1 MIGFLIQRVLQALM
15 VVIAMSIIVF
25 LGVYAIGNPI
35 DVMIDPAS
43 DQALREALIHR
54 YGLDRSLIEQ
64 YFVFMNN
71 MLHGDLGESF
81 IYRLPV
87 LSLIWSR
94 FPATLELA
102 LTAMM
107 IATCLGIPLGLWAG
121 YKPESLSAKTIM
133 GLSVL
138 GFSVPSFWVGL
149 LLIMTF
155 AVELGWLPSGGRGPT
170 TQVLGMNLSITS
182 LEGWSYI
189 ILPAFNLALFKLGLL
204 IRLTR
209 AGTVE
214 VMSSDY
220 VRFARAQ
227 GLSEGKVVGLHVLKN
242 ISIPHRYRLR
252 PRARLNARLRSG
264 DGNRLQLAGHGQ
276 AHHRFHHGARSP
288 GDGRLSD
295 PRGVPLRSDQSRR
308 RSGLWPARPA
318 HSRKGCVM
326 SSSSA
331 LPLPPRPAGPGSP
344 ISGRTIGR
352 ARSPWLP

>member
-54 YGLDRSLIEQ
+54 YGLDRPLIEQ

-71 MLHGDLGESF
+71 MLHGDFGESF

-87 LSLIWSR
+87 INLIFSR

-102 LTAMM
+102 LTAML

-121 YKPESLSAKTIM
+121 YKPEALSSRAIM
-133 GLSVL
+133 AFSVL
-138 GFSVPSFWVGL
+138 GFSVPTFWVGL
-149 LLIMTF
+149 LLIMVF

-170 TQVLGMNLSITS
+170 TTVFGIPMSITS

-209 AGTVE
+209 AGTSE
-214 VMSSDY
+214 VMSSDF

-242 ISIPHRYRLR
+242 ISIPIVTVFGLELGSTLAFAVVTETVFNWPGMGKLIIDSITVLDR
-252 PRARLNARLRSG
+252 PVMVAYLILVVFLFVLINLVVDLVYG
-264 DGNRLQLAGHGQ
+264 QL
-276 AHHRFHHGARSP
+276 
-288 GDGRLSD
+288 D
-295 PRGVPLRSDQSRR
+295 PRIRVKAAS
-308 RSGLWPARPA
+308 
-318 HSRKGCVM
+318 
-326 SSSSA
+326 
-331 LPLPPRPAGPGSP
+331 
-344 ISGRTIGR
+344 
-352 ARSPWLP
+352 

>member
-25 LGVYAIGNPI
+25 IGVYAIGNPI

-43 DQALREALIHR
+43 DQALREALIRR
-54 YGLDRSLIEQ
+54 YGLDRSLVEQ
-64 YFVFMNN
+64 YFVFMSN

-102 LTAMM
+102 LTAML

-121 YKPESLSAKTIM
+121 YKPDSLSAKAIM
-133 GLSVL
+133 GFSVL

-149 LLIMTF
+149 LLIMVF

-170 TQVLGMNLSITS
+170 TEVFGVPLSITS
-182 LEGWSYI
+182 LAGWSYI
-189 ILPAFNLALFKLGLL
+189 VLPAFNLALFKLGLL

-209 AGTVE
+209 AGTTE

-242 ISIPHRYRLR
+242 ISIPIVTVFGLELGSTLAFAVVTETVFNWPGMGKLIIDSITVLDR
-252 PRARLNARLRSG
+252 PVMVAYLILVVFLFVLINLVVDLVYG
-264 DGNRLQLAGHGQ
+264 QL
-276 AHHRFHHGARSP
+276 
-288 GDGRLSD
+288 D
-295 PRGVPLRSDQSRR
+295 PRIRVKAAS
-308 RSGLWPARPA
+308 
-318 HSRKGCVM
+318 
-326 SSSSA
+326 
-331 LPLPPRPAGPGSP
+331 
-344 ISGRTIGR
+344 
-352 ARSPWLP
+352 

>member
-1 MIGFLIQRVLQALM
+1 MIGFLIQRVLQAVM
-15 VVIAMSIIVF
+15 VMIAMSVIVF

-43 DQALREALIHR
+43 SQALREALIQR
-54 YGLDRSLIEQ
+54 YGFDRPLIEQ

-87 LSLIWSR
+87 IGLIWSR

-121 YKPESLSAKTIM
+121 YKPDSWSSRAIM
-133 GLSVL
+133 TFSVL
-138 GFSVPSFWVGL
+138 GFSVPTFWVGL

-155 AVELGWLPSGGRGPT
+155 AVELGWLPSGGRGP
-170 TQVLGMNLSITS
+170 VSNILGLNLSIGS

-209 AGTVE
+209 AGTTE

-242 ISIPHRYRLR
+242 ISIPIVTVFGLELGSTLAFAVVTETVFNWPGMGKLIIDSITVLDR
-252 PRARLNARLRSG
+252 PVMVAYLILVVFLFVLINLVVDLVYG
-264 DGNRLQLAGHGQ
+264 QL
-276 AHHRFHHGARSP
+276 
-288 GDGRLSD
+288 D
-295 PRGVPLRSDQSRR
+295 PRIRVKAAS
-308 RSGLWPARPA
+308 
-318 HSRKGCVM
+318 
-326 SSSSA
+326 
-331 LPLPPRPAGPGSP
+331 
-344 ISGRTIGR
+344 
-352 ARSPWLP
+352 

>member
-1 MIGFLIQRVLQALM
+1 MIGFFIQRVLQALM

-43 DQALREALIHR
+43 DQALREALIQR
-54 YGLDRSLIEQ
+54 YGLDRPLIEQ
-64 YFVFMNN
+64 YFVFMSN

-121 YKPESLSAKTIM
+121 YKPESLSAKAIM
-133 GLSVL
+133 AFSVL

-170 TQVLGMNLSITS
+170 STVFGIPMSITS

-189 ILPAFNLALFKLGLL
+189 LLPAFNLALFKLGLL

-209 AGTVE
+209 AGTAE

-227 GLSEGKVVGLHVLKN
+227 GLSERKVVGLHVLKN
-242 ISIPHRYRLR
+242 ISIPIVTVFGLELGSTLAFAVVTETVFNWPGMGKLIIDSITVLDR
-252 PRARLNARLRSG
+252 PVMVAYLILVVFLFVLINLIVDLVYG
-264 DGNRLQLAGHGQ
+264 QL
-276 AHHRFHHGARSP
+276 
-288 GDGRLSD
+288 D
-295 PRGVPLRSDQSRR
+295 PRIRVKAAS
-308 RSGLWPARPA
+308 
-318 HSRKGCVM
+318 
-326 SSSSA
+326 
-331 LPLPPRPAGPGSP
+331 
-344 ISGRTIGR
+344 
-352 ARSPWLP
+352 

>member
-1 MIGFLIQRVLQALM
+1 MIGFLIQRILQALL
-15 VVIAMSIIVF
+15 VVVAMSIIVF

-43 DQALREALIHR
+43 DQALREALIQR
-54 YGLDRSLIEQ
+54 YGLDLPLYQQ

-87 LSLIWSR
+87 LGLIFSR

-102 LTAMM
+102 LTAVL

-121 YKPESLSAKTIM
+121 YKPDALSSKAIM
-133 GLSVL
+133 AFSVL
-138 GFSVPSFWVGL
+138 GFSVPTFWVGL

-170 TQVLGMNLSITS
+170 TEILGMNLSVTS
-182 LEGWSYI
+182 LEGLSYI
-189 ILPAFNLALFKLGLL
+189 ILPALNLALFKLGLL

-209 AGTVE
+209 AGTAE

-242 ISIPHRYRLR
+242 ISIPIVTVFGLELGSTLAFAVVTETVFNWPGMGKLIIDSITVLDR
-252 PRARLNARLRSG
+252 PVMVAYLILVVFMFVLINLVVDLIYG
-264 DGNRLQLAGHGQ
+264 QL
-276 AHHRFHHGARSP
+276 
-288 GDGRLSD
+288 D
-295 PRGVPLRSDQSRR
+295 PRIRVK
-308 RSGLWPARPA
+308 A
-318 HSRKGCVM
+318 
-326 SSSSA
+326 SS
-331 LPLPPRPAGPGSP
+331 
-344 ISGRTIGR
+344 
-352 ARSPWLP
+352 